1 LSLQPNKG
9 IDRGMSRRVTLIT
22 ASLLAALLGAGGL
35 VAAQVS
41 QRAKDQQAAAD
52 TRREIADLRGELDA
66 LGQKRLVAGDDVA
79 AKRARLEALHQRESA
94 LVGELGRDRGQ
105 LSRLLSALQ
114 LFRRDPPPAL
124 LVSPGDARDAVR
136 AAILIRAMTPELQA
150 RADGYARQARAVS
163 ALRREAAA
171 ASEEL
176 FTAESLVADRKGE
189 LERMIVE
196 KTQLERAYAQEAL
209 TGDQEQRT
217 LGALTDSL
225 APKPV
230 TGPLTLRSPTPGP
243 FSHRF
248 GEVMPAGGRA
258 SGVSI
263 RTEKGHAIASPAAAT
278 VEYAG
283 PLNGWGVVLILRAQG
298 AYHLV
303 LAGMDQVS
311 VAPGQSVAPGATVG
325 RMAEHGSS
333 EPELYFEVRE
343 DGASVDPERW
353 LKQGSR

>member
-1 LSLQPNKG
+1 
-9 IDRGMSRRVTLIT
+9 MSRRVAPLPLALLI
-22 ASLLAALLGAGGL
+22 LAALGVAGV
-35 VAAQVS
+35 VAAQVG
-41 QRAKDQQAAAD
+41 QRAPPSQKERDEQAAAD

-66 LGQKRLVAGDDVA
+66 LGRQRVDAGDDVDL
-79 AKRARLEALHQRESA
+79 KRARLEALHQRESA
-94 LVGELGRDRGQ
+94 LTAELGRDRGQ
-105 LSRLLSALQ
+105 LARLLSALQ

-171 ASEEL
+171 ASEQL
-176 FTAESLVADRKGE
+176 FTAESLVADRRGD

-209 TGDQEQRT
+209 TGDEST
-217 LGALTDSL
+217 LGTLTDGL
-225 APKPV
+225 APKAV
-230 TGPLTLRSPTPGP
+230 TGPLKLSSPAPGP
-243 FSHRF
+243 LARRF
-248 GEVMPAGGRA
+248 GQALPAGGRA
-258 SGVSI
+258 TGLTI
-263 RTEKGHAIASPAAAT
+263 RTEKGHAVASPAAAV

-283 PLNGWGVVLILRAQG
+283 PLNGWGAVLILRAQGAYAQG

-303 LAGMDQVS
+303 LAGMDEVT
-311 VAPGQSVAPGATVG
+311 VGPGQSVAPGATVG
-325 RMAEHGSS
+325 RMANQGSS

-343 DGASVDPERW
+343 DGAPVDPERW
-353 LKQGSR
+353 MKQGPR

>member
-1 LSLQPNKG
+1 
-9 IDRGMSRRVTLIT
+9 MSRRVAIIVV
-22 ASLLAALLGAGGL
+22 SLLGLALGGASV

-41 QRAKDQQAAAD
+41 QKAKDEQAAAD

-66 LGQKRLVAGDDVA
+66 LGRRRVDAGDDVDV
-79 AKRARLEALHQRESA
+79 KRARLEALHQRESA
-94 LVGELGRDRGQ
+94 LTAELGRDRGQ
-105 LSRLLSALQ
+105 LARLLSALQ

-171 ASEEL
+171 ASEQL
-176 FTAESLVADRKGE
+176 FTAESLVADRRGE

-209 TGDQEQRT
+209 TGDADQ
-217 LGALTDSL
+217 GALGPLVDGLT
-225 APKPV
+225 PKPLA
-230 TGPLTLRSPTPGP
+230 GPLKLRSPVPGP
-243 FSHRF
+243 LARRF
-248 GEVMPAGGRA
+248 GQTMPAGGHA
-258 SGVSI
+258 TGLTI
-263 RTEKGHAIASPAAAT
+263 RTEKGHAVTSPAAAV

-283 PLNGWGVVLILRAQG
+283 PLNGWGAVLILRAQG

-303 LAGMDQVS
+303 LAGMDEVS
-311 VAPGQSVAPGATVG
+311 VGPGQSVAPGATVG
-325 RMAEHGSS
+325 RMANHGSS

-343 DGASVDPERW
+343 DGAPVDPERW

>member
-1 LSLQPNKG
+1 
-9 IDRGMSRRVTLIT
+9 MSRRVALI
-22 ASLLAALLGAGGL
+22 AVSLLSLALGGATV
-35 VAAQVS
+35 VAAAQKAATS
-41 QRAKDQQAAAD
+41 QRAKDEQAAAD

-66 LGQKRLVAGDDVA
+66 LGRQRVDAGDDVT

-94 LVGELGRDRGQ
+94 LVAELGRDRGQ
-105 LSRLLSALQ
+105 LARLLSALQ

-124 LVSPGDARDAVR
+124 LVSPNDARDAVR

-171 ASEEL
+171 ASEQL
-176 FTAESLVADRKGE
+176 FTAESLVADRRGE

-209 TGDQEQRT
+209 TGDDQGT
-217 LGALTDSL
+217 LGALTDGL
-225 APKPV
+225 APKPA
-230 TGPLTLRSPTPGP
+230 TGPLKLSSPAPGP
-243 FSHRF
+243 LARRF
-248 GEVMPAGGRA
+248 GQTMPAGGRA
-258 SGVSI
+258 TGLTI
-263 RTEKGHAIASPAAAT
+263 RTEKGHVVASPAAAV

-283 PLNGWGVVLILRAQG
+283 PLNGWGTVLILRAQG

-303 LAGMDQVS
+303 LAGMDEVS
-311 VAPGQSVAPGATVG
+311 VGPGQSVAPGATVG
-325 RMAEHGSS
+325 RMVNQGSS

-343 DGASVDPERW
+343 DGVPVDPERW

>member
-1 LSLQPNKG
+1 
-9 IDRGMSRRVTLIT
+9 MSRRATLIT
-22 ASLLAALLGAGGL
+22 ASLLVALLGAGGL
-35 VAAQVS
+35 VAAQVGQKGPVS
-41 QRAKDQQAAAD
+41 QRTKDAQAAAD
-52 TRREIADLRGELDA
+52 TRREIIDLRGELDA
-66 LGQKRLVAGDDVA
+66 LGHKRLVAGDDVD
-79 AKRARLEALHQRESA
+79 AKRARLEDLHQRESA

-105 LSRLLSALQ
+105 LARLLSALQ

-196 KTQLERAYAQEAL
+196 KTALERAYAQEAL

-217 LGALTDSL
+217 LGALTDGL
-225 APKPV
+225 APRPA
-230 TGPLTLRSPTPGP
+230 TGPLVLAAPVPGP
-243 FSHRF
+243 FVHRF
-248 GEVMPAGGRA
+248 GEAMPAGGRT
-258 SGVSI
+258 SGLSI
-263 RTEKGHAIASPAAAT
+263 RTEKGHVVASPAAAT

-311 VAPGQSVAPGATVG
+311 VAPGQSVAAGATVG
-325 RMAEHGSS
+325 RMTEHGSS

-343 DGASVDPERW
+343 DGASVDPARW

>member
-1 LSLQPNKG
+1 
-9 IDRGMSRRVTLIT
+9 MSRRVTLIT
-22 ASLLAALLGAGGL
+22 AGLLAALLGAGGL
-35 VAAQVS
+35 VAAQVGQRGPIS

-196 KTQLERAYAQEAL
+196 KTQLERAYAQEAM

-225 APKPV
+225 APRPV

-243 FSHRF
+243 FNHRF

-298 AYHLV
+298 AYHLI

-311 VAPGQSVAPGATVG
+311 VAPGQSVAAGATVG

-333 EPELYFEVRE
+333 APELYFEVRE

>member
-1 LSLQPNKG
+1 
-9 IDRGMSRRVTLIT
+9 MSRRVVLIT
-22 ASLLAALLGAGGL
+22 ASLLVALLGAGGL
-35 VAAQVS
+35 VAAQVGQRGSISERTPSS
-41 QRAKDQQAAAD
+41 QKTRDEQAAAE

-66 LGQKRLVAGDDVA
+66 LGRRRVDAGDDVDL
-79 AKRARLEALHQRESA
+79 KRARLEALHQRESA
-94 LVGELGRDRGQ
+94 LTAELGRDRGQ
-105 LSRLLSALQ
+105 LARLLSALQ

-124 LVSPGDARDAVR
+124 LVSPDDARDAVR

-150 RADGYARQARAVS
+150 RADGYARQARAVA

-171 ASEEL
+171 ASEQL

-209 TGDQEQRT
+209 TGDDQGT
-217 LGALTDSL
+217 LGALTDALS
-225 APKPV
+225 PKPA
-230 TGPLTLRSPTPGP
+230 TGPLKLSSPVPGP
-243 FSHRF
+243 LARRF
-248 GEVMPAGGRA
+248 GQTMPAGGRA
-258 SGVSI
+258 AGLTI
-263 RTEKGHAIASPAAAT
+263 RTEKGHVVASPAAAV

-283 PLNGWGVVLILRAQG
+283 PLNGWGTVLILRAQG

-303 LAGMDQVS
+303 LAGMDEVS
-311 VAPGQSVAPGATVG
+311 VGPGQSVAPGATVG
-325 RMAEHGSS
+325 RMASHGSD

-343 DGASVDPERW
+343 DGAPVDPERW

>member
-1 LSLQPNKG
+1 
-9 IDRGMSRRVTLIT
+9 MSRRVALIT
-22 ASLLAALLGAGGL
+22 VSLLAALLGAGGL
-35 VAAQVS
+35 VAAQGAKAVS
-41 QRAKDQQAAAD
+41 QREKDEQAAAD

-66 LGQKRLVAGDDVA
+66 LGRQRVDAGDDVDL
-79 AKRARLEALHQRESA
+79 KRARLEALHQRESA
-94 LVGELGRDRGQ
+94 LTAELGRDRGQ
-105 LSRLLSALQ
+105 LARLLSALQ

-171 ASEEL
+171 ASEQL
-176 FTAESLVADRKGE
+176 FTAESLVADRRGD

-209 TGDQEQRT
+209 TGDDQGT
-217 LGALTDSL
+217 LGTLTDGL
-225 APKPV
+225 APKAA
-230 TGPLTLRSPTPGP
+230 TGPLRLSSPVPGP
-243 FSHRF
+243 LQRRF
-248 GEVMPAGGRA
+248 GQALPAGGRA
-258 SGVSI
+258 TGLTI
-263 RTEKGHAIASPAAAT
+263 RTEKGHAVTSPAAAV

-283 PLNGWGVVLILRAQG
+283 PLNGWGSVLILRAQGAYAGG

-303 LAGMDQVS
+303 LAGMDEVS
-311 VAPGQSVAPGATVG
+311 VGPGQSVAPGATVG
-325 RMAEHGSS
+325 RMVNQGSS

-343 DGASVDPERW
+343 DGVPVDPER
-353 LKQGSR
+353 LMKQGSR

>member
-1 LSLQPNKG
+1 
-9 IDRGMSRRVTLIT
+9 MSRRVAFIT
-22 ASLLAALLGAGGL
+22 ASLLSLLLGGATV
-35 VAAQVS
+35 VAAQVG

-52 TRREIADLRGELDA
+52 TRREIVDLRGELDA
-66 LGQKRLVAGDDVA
+66 LGRQRINAGDDVN
-79 AKRARLEALHQRESA
+79 AKRARLEELHQRESA

-105 LSRLLSALQ
+105 LARLLSALQ

-163 ALRREAAA
+163 ALRRQAAA

-196 KTQLERAYAQEAL
+196 KTQLERAYAQDAL
-209 TGDQEQRT
+209 TGEQAT
-217 LGALTDSL
+217 LGALTDGL
-225 APKPV
+225 ATKPA
-230 TGPLTLRSPTPGP
+230 TGPLVLASPVAGTL
-243 FSHRF
+243 SHRF
-248 GEVMPAGGRA
+248 GEAMPAGGRA
-258 SGVSI
+258 SGLSI
-263 RTEKGHAIASPAAAT
+263 RTERGHVVAAPAAGT

-311 VAPGQSVAPGATVG
+311 VAPGQSVAAGATVG
-325 RMAEHGSS
+325 RMAEHGSDT
-333 EPELYFEVRE
+333 PELYFEVRE
-343 DGASVDPERW
+343 DGAPVDPERW
-353 LKQGSR
+353 LKQESR

>member
-1 LSLQPNKG
+1 
-9 IDRGMSRRVTLIT
+9 MSRRAALIT

-35 VAAQVS
+35 VAAQVGQRGPLS
-41 QRAKDQQAAAD
+41 QKAKDEQAAAD
-52 TRREIADLRGELDA
+52 TRREIVDLRGELDA
-66 LGQKRLVAGDDVA
+66 LGRQRVDAGDDVA

-94 LVGELGRDRGQ
+94 LVAELGRDRGQ
-105 LSRLLSALQ
+105 LARLLSALQ

-150 RADGYARQARAVS
+150 RAEGYARQARAVS

-171 ASEEL
+171 ASEQL
-176 FTAESLVADRKGE
+176 FTAESLVADRRGD

-196 KTQLERAYAQEAL
+196 KTQVERAYAQEAL
-209 TGDQEQRT
+209 TGDDQGT
-217 LGALTDSL
+217 LGALTDGL
-225 APKPV
+225 TPRPA
-230 TGPLTLRSPTPGP
+230 TGPLKLSSPVPGP
-243 FSHRF
+243 LARRF
-248 GEVMPAGGRA
+248 GQAMPAGGRA
-258 SGVSI
+258 TGLTI
-263 RTEKGHAIASPAAAT
+263 RTEKGHAVTSPAAGV

-283 PLNGWGVVLILRAQG
+283 PLNGWGSVLILRAQG

-303 LAGMDQVS
+303 LAGLDQVS

-325 RMAEHGSS
+325 RMADRGSS

-343 DGASVDPERW
+343 DGAPVDPERW